1 LKLSSSNSHFLM
13 VFICV
18 SLTGAGTVLTIK
30 LCTFM
35 SLFVLC
41 TLISFFSRPV
51 RSETCISP
59 TTFLPKLCPLFE
71 EYVPGKVVILGS
83 GSRLKTQMVE
93 NILYVDTVIVFAN
106 RMECDDSVYFHAGC

>member
-1 LKLSSSNSHFLM
+1 MKLSSSNSHFLM